1 MTDQHTINST
11 EPEVADRSLRLH
23 LYDGQDGQVRTIADA
38 PAHSQV
44 ADHVDLATGVHVFAV
59 DDTGRE
65 LDGTDRLADAFGEGS
80 GRVVTHPGR
89 QITVVVHYVGTAVTL
104 NVSPGLRL
112 AAIREQSISQ
122 LGIDPASA
130 ADLGLR
136 TLGGAEDLPLD
147 RPIASIAKG
156 ANQVDLELVA
166 LVRPQG

>member
-1 MTDQHTINST
+1 M
-11 EPEVADRSLRLH
+11 RLH
-23 LYDGQDGQVRTIADA
+23 VHSGEDGQVRTVPDA
-38 PAHSQV
+38 ASESSL
-44 ADHVDLATGVHVFAV
+44 ADHVELKAGVFVFAV

-65 LDGTDRLADAFGEGS
+65 LDPSFQLADTFGEGT

-89 QITVVVHYVGTAVTL
+89 QITVEVHYAGATASTT
-104 NVSPGLRL
+104 VSPGGRL
-112 AAIREQSISQ
+112 AAIREQAISQ

-136 TLGGAEDLPLD
+136 IPGGTEDLSLD

-156 ANQVDLELVA
+156 ANHVDLELVA